1 MTHKFIT
8 INGTNIGPDFPPYI
22 IAELSA
28 NHNGKIEQ
36 ALKSIEVAAQ
46 CGVDAIKIQSYTPDT
61 MTINCDEED
70 FQIKGG
76 LWHGYKLYDLYQW
89 AQTPFE
95 WHQQLFDKA
104 KEVGITLFS
113 TPFDES
119 AVELLESLDAPAY
132 KLASFEITDL
142 PLIKRIAQTG
152 KPLIISTGMANMEE
166 IEEAITTA
174 KENGCTELV
183 VLHCIS
189 AYPAPVEQ
197 ANLATIADISQRFDV
212 ISGLSDHSLGTVVS
226 VTSIALGASLIEKH
240 FTLDRNDKG
249 PDAEFSLEPE
259 EFKRLVKETK
269 EAYQAIGSA
278 GYERKPV
285 ENASIKFRR
294 SLYFVNDIK
303 HDQIIT
309 EEHIR
314 RIRPGYGLAP
324 KHYQALLGKRVN
336 KDIKRGTAVSWDY
349 IVNGGQNDD

>member
-1 MTHKFIT
+1 MTNRFIT

-28 NHNGKIEQ
+28 NHNGRIEQ
-36 ALKSIEVAAQ
+36 ALKGIEEAAK

-61 MTINCDEED
+61 MTIDSDKDD
-70 FQIKGG
+70 FRIKGG
-76 LWHGYKLYDLYQW
+76 LWNGYKLYDLYQW

-119 AVELLESLDAPAY
+119 AVELLESFDVPAY

-152 KPLIISTGMANMEE
+152 KPLIISTGMANMKE
-166 IEEAITTA
+166 IEEAISTA
-174 KENGCTELV
+174 RDNGCKELV

-249 PDAEFSLEPE
+249 PDAEFSLEPD

-269 EAYQAIGSA
+269 EAYQAIGVA

-285 ENASIKFRR
+285 EQASMTFRR
-294 SLYFVNDIK
+294 SLYFVADIK
-303 HDQIIT
+303 QGEVIT
-309 EEHIR
+309 TKHIR
-314 RIRPGYGLAP
+314 KIRPGYGLAP
-324 KHYQALLGKRVN
+324 KYFQKVLGQTASQN
-336 KDIKRGTAVSWDY
+336 ITRGTAVSWEL
-349 IVNGGQNDD
+349 ITNDKK

>member
-1 MTHKFIT
+1 MINKYIT
-8 INGTNIGPDFPPYI
+8 INGTKIGPDFPPYI

-28 NHNGKIEQ
+28 NHNGCIEQ

-46 CGVDAIKIQSYTPDT
+46 CGVDAVKIQSYTADT
-61 MTINCDEED
+61 MTIDCDKED

-76 LWHGYKLYDLYQW
+76 LWHGYKLYNLYQW

-113 TPFDES
+113 TPFDET
-119 AVELLESLDAPAY
+119 AVELLENLNAPAY

-142 PLIKRIAQTG
+142 PLIQRIAQTG
-152 KPLIISTGMANMEE
+152 KPLIISTGMANIEE
-166 IEEAITTA
+166 IEDAICMA
-174 KENGCTELV
+174 RENGCSELV

-189 AYPAPVEQ
+189 AYPAPAEQ
-197 ANLATIADISQRFDV
+197 SNLATIADINQRFDV

-226 VTSIALGASLIEKH
+226 VASIALGANLIEKH
-240 FTLDRNDKG
+240 FILDRSDKG

-269 EAYQAIGSA
+269 TAYQAIGSA

-285 ENASIKFRR
+285 EHASMKFRR

-303 HDQIIT
+303 KGQVIT
-309 EEHIR
+309 AEHIK

-324 KHYQALLGKRVN
+324 KHYQSLLGKTVN
-336 KDIKRGTAVSWDY
+336 QNISRGTAVSWDI
-349 IVNGGQNDD
+349 IVNGE